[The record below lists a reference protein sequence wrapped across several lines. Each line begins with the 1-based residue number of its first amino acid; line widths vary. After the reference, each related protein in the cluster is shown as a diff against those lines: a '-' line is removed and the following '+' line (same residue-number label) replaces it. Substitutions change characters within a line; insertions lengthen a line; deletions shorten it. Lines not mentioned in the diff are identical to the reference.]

1 MKLAALALLTACA
14 PVTTWR
20 VVEPGAV
27 RVVCDGGASVEWRAP
42 PDAVVNVYRCDGDGC
57 SSAPWSTAGDVVIL
71 PCSSA
76 GIVYRVRYLA
86 PVDVVQ

>member
-1 MKLAALALLTACA
+1 VRPAALALLTACA

-27 RVVCDGGASVEWRAP
+27 RVVCDDGASREWQAP
-42 PDAVVNVYRCDGDGC
+42 PDAGGQVYRWGGDGC
-57 SSAPWSTAGDVVIL
+57 PSAPWSTAGGVVIL